1 MPFQSKKGQKFSA
14 CGRHLYY
21 CVQKERLRALFQ
33 SNKGQKVLPAAGT
46 YIMVNW
52 QREAE
57 GAFSKS
63 QEKSWPKL
71 HKCLFSKRC
80 LLNYGVEGGIP
91 PLSLKSDTLPP
102 HGPKAH
108 PLLEAG
114 RLVYC
119 AAHPTYTP
127 LFFCPGVQQNL
138 GFVPFIRLYNFYT
151 YTMILKILKHCSI
164 QGSKFNL

>member
-1 MPFQSKKGQKFSA
+1 MRERLRALFQSQKGQKISACGRHLYYCELKERLRVPFQSKKGQKFSA

-119 AAHPTYTP
+119 
-127 LFFCPGVQQNL
+127 G
-138 GFVPFIRLYNFYT
+138 
-151 YTMILKILKHCSI
+151 
-164 QGSKFNL
+164 